1 MIDVQNNQHDF
12 IKKMISLEIVC
23 SIDMDFSFYKM
34 YELKNTNHV
43 FAVKSSIVL
52 NINSNLTNSEL
63 LKITTEIK
71 KCIDF

>member
-1 MIDVQNNQHDF
+1 
-12 IKKMISLEIVC
+12 
-23 SIDMDFSFYKM
+23 M

-52 NINSNLTNSEL
+52 NTNYNLTNSEL

-71 KCIDF
+71 KYIDF

>member
-1 MIDVQNNQHDF
+1 
-12 IKKMISLEIVC
+12 
-23 SIDMDFSFYKM
+23 M

-71 KCIDF
+71 KYIDF